1 MKKELLELKYEQL
14 RQRAKARGLL
24 TSGKKS
30 ELVLRLMR
38 HEAMLD
44 TLELSCQRIVREIT
58 DRSKIAAAAKRS
70 HASFI
75 SRALYENV

>member
-1 MKKELLELKYEQL
+1 MKKELLELSHEQL

-38 HEAMLD
+38 HEAMLER
-44 TLELSCQRIVREIT
+44 LELSCQRIVREIT
-58 DRSKIAAAAKRS
+58 DRSKIAAATERS
-70 HASFI
+70 HGTFI